1 MFFTKIKRILKSG
14 FVSFW
19 RNGYVSLASVLV
31 MTVTL
36 IVISSMFMFG
46 AILKSTLTTIQNK
59 VDISVY
65 FRTDAGE
72 SDIMVLEK
80 RVKDLPEV
88 AEVQYISRDD
98 AYTAFR
104 ERHAD
109 DRATLAALDEL
120 GANPLGA
127 SFNIKAK
134 NPGQYE
140 AIVTFIKNIQEQG
153 TVSRNDEGGG
163 TTGTSIIDR
172 VNYANNKQAID
183 ALTRIIDASNT
194 LGIALILFF
203 AFVAI
208 LITFNT
214 VRLAIYVF
222 REEISVM
229 RLVGASEMYIRG
241 PFVTVGLM
249 YGLVSGILTLLILFP
264 VAYYA
269 GPITTK
275 IGTGIDLWNFYLDNI
290 LIVCGIVIGSGLI
303 LGVISSYLAVRK
315 YLRV

>member
-1 MFFTKIKRILKSG
+1 MLITKVKRIVRSG

-36 IVISSMFMFG
+36 LVISAMFMFG
-46 AILKSTLTTIQNK
+46 AMLQSTVDTIKSK

-65 FRTDAGE
+65 FKTDAGE
-72 SDIMVLEK
+72 ADIAVLQK
-80 RVKDLPEV
+80 RIEGLPEV
-88 AEVQYISRDD
+88 SEVEYTTRQE
-98 AYTAFR
+98 AYDEFR
-104 ERHAD
+104 ARHAD
-109 DRATLAALDEL
+109 DSSTLSALDEI
-120 GANPLGA
+120 GDNPFGA

-134 NPGQYE
+134 DPSQYE
-140 AIVTFIKNIQEQG
+140 SIVTFVQNQQAGATGQG
-153 TVSRNDEGGG
+153 AT
-163 TTGTSIIDR
+163 IIDR
-172 VNYANNKQAID
+172 INYTNNKQAID
-183 ALTRIIDASNT
+183 ALSRIITASNT
-194 LGIALILFF
+194 LGTALIIFF

-249 YGLVSGILTLLILFP
+249 YGFVSGLVTLIILFP
-264 VAYYA
+264 VSYYA
-269 GPITTK
+269 GPVTLK
-275 IGTGIDLWNFYLDNI
+275 LGTGLDLWAYYLAHI
-290 LIVCGIVIGSGLI
+290 LPMAGVV
-303 LGVISSYLAVRK
+303 LGVGLVLGAVSSYLAVRK
-315 YLRV
+315 YLKV